1 MVSIENFGNN
11 IKKRRKNLGIHQYE
25 LAERLDISPNHLS
38 SLETGKTKPSFD
50 LLCRLCVELNV
61 SPDYLM
67 LGSMHSNNVPQNII
81 DKLKLCSSDT
91 LYTVDGIIDILIE
104 RQERMQ

>member
-1 MVSIENFGNN
+1 MVSIEKFGNS

-50 LLCRLCVELNV
+50 LLCKLCIELDV

-67 LGSMHSNNVPQNII
+67 LGSMHPDNVPQNIM
-81 DKLKLCSSDT
+81 DKLKFCSSDT
-91 LYTVDGIIDILIE
+91 LYAVDGIMDILIE
-104 RQERMQ
+104 QQERMQ

>member
-1 MVSIENFGNN
+1 MLSIENFGRNV
-11 IKKRRKNLGIHQYE
+11 KKRRNNLGIPQYE

-50 LLCRLCVELNV
+50 LLCKLCIELNV
-61 SPDYLM
+61 PPDYLM

-81 DKLKLCSSDT
+81 DKLKLCSNDT
-91 LYTVDGIIDILIE
+91 LYAVDGIIDILIE
-104 RQERMQ
+104 KQNRQF